1 MITKFGK
8 RFIANLLAG
17 NVSFSNRDLAFGI
30 GSTAATENNTRLE
43 FEFYRMPV
51 SFGSIEIEKPDPAVE
66 AYRYYIVYKGIL
78 PQDVAGEIKEIAL
91 YPGNRTSINNYD
103 SRFIA
108 DFEDHTSWFDSGGF
122 NPTPYDDVVSPPSA
136 KIGSRM
142 LPVTSSSNSSKE
154 FKAGV
159 NSFDISGYSVN
170 DTLTLA
176 YYKNDNNLSSIKIR
190 FYSSAT
196 DYYEATLVSSPAS
209 GTGHRISSVSL
220 STMLNNPINNPVAN
234 DISQISI
241 IVTATSGGSSTV
253 YFDGLRINDEDTFD
267 PTFGMIARS
276 VLSTTLNKV
285 AGRPTDIEYK
295 LEIDF

>member
-8 RFIANLLAG
+8 RFISNLLAG
-17 NVSFSNRDLAFGI
+17 NVSLANRDLAFGI
-30 GSTAATENNTRLE
+30 GSTAANDGNTRLE
-43 FEFYRMPV
+43 FEFYRMPA
-51 SFGSIEIEKPDPAVE
+51 SFGSIEIIDNNGTYE
-66 AYRYYIVYKGIL
+66 YYVIYKGTL

-91 YPGNRTSINNYD
+91 FPGTRTSINNFD
-103 SRFIA
+103 SQFIA
-108 DFEDHTSWFDSGGF
+108 DFEDQTSWFDSGGF
-122 NPTPYDDVVSPPSA
+122 NPTPYDDLVTPPAA
-136 KIGSRM
+136 KIGTRM
-142 LPVTSSSNSSKE
+142 MQVTATSNSTKE
-154 FKAGV
+154 YKANI

-170 DTLTLA
+170 DTLALA
-176 YYKNDNNLSSIKIR
+176 YYKNDNNLSNIKVR

-209 GTGHRISSVSL
+209 GTGHRISSVNL
-220 STMLNNPINNPVAN
+220 RTMLNNPVNSPVAN

-267 PTFGMIARS
+267 PTFGMISRS
-276 VLSTTLNKV
+276 VLATSLNKV

-295 LEIDF
+295 MEITF

>member
-17 NVSFSNRDLAFGI
+17 NTSLANRDLAFGI
-30 GSTAATENNTRLE
+30 GSTSATDGDTRLE

-51 SFGSIEIEKPDPAVE
+51 SFGSIDIQDDGSGGYNYFV
-66 AYRYYIVYKGIL
+66 VYKGTI
-78 PQDVAGEIKEIAL
+78 PQDVSGEIKEIAL
-91 YPGNRTSINNYD
+91 YPGVRTSLNNFD
-103 SRFIA
+103 SKFIA
-108 DFEDHTSWFDSGGF
+108 DFEDNTSWFDSGSF
-122 NPTPYDDVVSPPSA
+122 NPQLVSSPTA
-136 KIGSRM
+136 KIGNKM
-142 LPVTSSSNSSKE
+142 IEVEATSNSTKE
-154 FKAGV
+154 YKANV

-170 DTLTLA
+170 DTLSVA
-176 YYKNDNNLSSIKIR
+176 YYKNDNNLDSIKVR

-209 GTGHRISSVSL
+209 GTGHRIGSVSL
-220 STMLNNPINNPVAN
+220 NAMLNNPVNSPVAN
-234 DISQISI
+234 DISQVSI

-267 PTFGMIARS
+267 PTFGMLARS
-276 VLSTTLNKV
+276 VLSTALNKV

-295 LEIDF
+295 LEISF

>member
-8 RFIANLLAG
+8 RFITNLLAG
-17 NVSFSNRDLAFGI
+17 NISLSRRELAFGI
-30 GSTAATENNTRLE
+30 GSTAATDGDSRLV

-51 SFGSIEIEKPDPAVE
+51 SFGSIDIQPDGLGGYNYFV
-66 AYRYYIVYKGIL
+66 IYKGTL
-78 PQDVAGEIKEIAL
+78 PQDVSGEIKEIAL
-91 YPGNRTSINNYD
+91 YPGTRTSINNFD
-103 SRFIA
+103 SQFIA
-108 DFEDHTSWFDSGGF
+108 DFEDNTSWFDSGAF
-122 NPTPYDDVVSPPSA
+122 NPNLVSTPVA
-136 KIGSRM
+136 KIGNKMIEVVSA
-142 LPVTSSSNSSKE
+142 SNSTKE
-154 FKAGV
+154 YKSNV

-170 DTLTLA
+170 DTLSVA
-176 YYKNDNNLSSIKIR
+176 YYKNDNNLSSIKVR

-196 DYYEATLVSSPAS
+196 DYYEATLVSSPSS
-209 GTGHRISSVSL
+209 GTGHRISSSTL
-220 STMLNNPINNPVAN
+220 SSMLNNPVNNPVPS

-241 IVTATSGGSSTV
+241 IVTANSGGSSTV

-276 VLSTTLNKV
+276 VLASSLDKI

>member
-17 NVSFSNRDLAFGI
+17 NASLSNKDLAFGI
-30 GSTAATENNTRLE
+30 GSTAATDNDTRLE
-43 FEFYRMPV
+43 FEFYRTPV
-51 SFGSIEIEKPDPAVE
+51 SFGSIDVQDDGLGG
-66 AYRYYIVYKGIL
+66 YNYFVVYKCTL
-78 PQDVAGEIKEIAL
+78 PQDVVGEIKEIAL
-91 YPGNRTSINNYD
+91 YPGIKTSINNFD
-103 SRFIA
+103 NKFIA
-108 DFEDHTSWFDSGGF
+108 DFEDNTSWFDSLSA
-122 NPTPYDDVVSPPSA
+122 NPQLVSSPTA
-136 KIGSRM
+136 KIGNKM
-142 LPVTSSSNSSKE
+142 IQVISSSSSTKSY
-154 FKAGV
+154 KANV

-176 YYKNDNNLSSIKIR
+176 YYKNDNNLSSIKVR

-209 GTGHRISSVSL
+209 GTGHRLSSVAL
-220 STMLNNPINNPVAN
+220 NTMLNNPVNNPVAS
-234 DISQISI
+234 DISQIEI
-241 IVTATSGGSSTV
+241 IVAASGGGSSTV

-276 VLSTTLNKV
+276 VLGSTLSKV